1 MAIFHSYVSL
11 PEGRLRDH
19 NTAAFWDAFWDAK
32 ICQVS
37 IHFWEASAN
46 IAPRQRHFVGLP
58 FSNRFSEFLWI
69 GRPLDA
75 PWITWII
82 DVLPYAG
89 CKQWSNNIYTY
100 LSIREYIYIYI
111 YIFIYLSI
119 HLFIFCIYT
128 YVSIYNW
135 TIYAQMYEP
144 SKQLGHLLSVLSQNI
159 SLGGY
164 RSTHVM

>member
-1 MAIFHSYVSL
+1 MLVYQRVGWETTIQQPFGMPFGMPRYAKCPSTS
-11 PEGRLRDH
+11 GRLRPTSHHGKDISS
-19 NTAAFWDAFWDAK
+19 AFLSPIAFQNSCGSDGPLMPLESLESLMSYHMLAVNSDQ
-32 ICQVS
+32 IYIYIF
-37 IHFWEASAN
+37 IHTR
-46 IAPRQRHFVGLP
+46 I
-58 FSNRFSEFLWI
+58 
-69 GRPLDA
+69 
-75 PWITWII
+75 
-82 DVLPYAG
+82 
-89 CKQWSNNIYTY
+89 
-100 LSIREYIYIYI
+100 YIYIYI
-111 YIFIYLSI
+111 YIYLFIYLSI

>member
-89 CKQWSNNIYTY
+89 CKVIK
-100 LSIREYIYIYI
+100 YIYIHIYPYANIYI
-111 YIFIYLSI
+111 YNLSIYLFIYLFSVFI
-119 HLFIFCIYT
+119 HT
-128 YVSIYNW
+128 YLYITELYMHKSMNPQSSWGTFY
-135 TIYAQMYEP
+135 P
-144 SKQLGHLLSVLSQNI
+144 SWAKT
-159 SLGGY
+159 Y
-164 RSTHVM
+164 R